1 MENDDLDEYEGI
13 FDNDEVVDM
22 LLYDKVERDF
32 DKKKNTNNTGC
43 FTMILAI
50 SGCGLF
56 GILLILI

>member
-13 FDNDEVVDM
+13 FDDDEVVDM
-22 LLYDKVERDF
+22 LLYDKVERDL
-32 DKKKNTNNTGC
+32 DKDKNTNNTGC
-43 FTMILAI
+43 FAMILAI